1 MKLEYSIIVYLIEKK
16 LKMKSFSNKSGIYI
30 IALISGISGML
41 FGYDT
46 GVISGAILFIKQ
58 DFALNALMQEFVV
71 SGVLIGAIIGAFI
84 GGFLA
89 DRYGRRKMIILAGII
104 FAGGAIGTSVAPEII
119 TLIIGRIIVGIAIG
133 MASFIAPLYI
143 SELSLPRIRG
153 SLVSFNQLFI
163 TIGIVISYL
172 IDYTLTPING
182 WRYMLGLAVI
192 PAVILITAMIFMPNS
207 PRWLASN
214 GKIDNARTTLIK
226 VRKTDNVSDELND
239 IVTSLNKQKGGW
251 KEIFNPL
258 IKPAMIVGISL
269 AIFQQVSGINT
280 VIYYAP
286 TIFEFA
292 GFQSSA
298 AAIFATMI
306 VGLVN
311 VGFTVVAIYL
321 LDRLG
326 RRKLLLIGLAGM
338 SGMLIMLGIVFFL
351 PSLLSQLGTLAAF
364 SLMAYVA
371 FFAIGLGPV
380 FWLLISEIY
389 PLKVRG
395 LAMSVVTEANWGSN
409 FIIALTFLTL
419 IQVLGR
425 SGTFWLY
432 GVVGIAALI
441 FTYAYVP
448 ETKGRT
454 LEDIEEHWRGGK
466 HPRELGR

>member
-1 MKLEYSIIVYLIEKK
+1 MKI
-16 LKMKSFSNKSGIYI
+16 KSLFKSSGIYV

-58 DFALNALMQEFVV
+58 DFALQPFMQELII

-84 GGFLA
+84 GGSLA
-89 DRYGRRKMIILAGII
+89 DRYGRRRMILIAAII
-104 FAGGAIGTSVAPEII
+104 FAGGAIGTSLSMDVI
-119 TLIIGRIIVGIAIG
+119 TLITGRIIVGIAIG

-143 SELSLPRIRG
+143 SEMSPPKIRG

-172 IDYTLTPING
+172 VDYALSPING
-182 WRYMLGLAVI
+182 WRYMLGLAAI
-192 PAVILITAMIFMPNS
+192 PAIVLLIAMIFMPSS
-207 PRWLASN
+207 PRWLVTEGMMNKARSTLIRVRN
-214 GKIDNARTTLIK
+214 IDN
-226 VRKTDNVSDELND
+226 VNDELNE
-239 IVTSLNKQKGGW
+239 IVTSLNKQKGGR
-251 KEIFNPL
+251 KELFNPL
-258 IKPAMIVGISL
+258 IKPAMIVGVSL
-269 AIFQQVSGINT
+269 AIFQQVTGINT

-292 GFQSSA
+292 GFESSA
-298 AAIFATMI
+298 AAIFATVI
-306 VGLVN
+306 VGIVN
-311 VGFTVVAIYL
+311 VGFTIVAIIL

-326 RRKLLLIGLAGM
+326 RRKLLLLGLAGM
-338 SGMLIMLGIVFFL
+338 SSMLIMLGIVFFL
-351 PSLLSQLGTLAAF
+351 PSLLNQLGTLAAIG
-364 SLMAYVA
+364 LMAYVA
-371 FFAIGLGPV
+371 FFALGLGPV

-395 LAMSVVTEANWGSN
+395 LAMSIVTEANWGSN

-419 IQVLGR
+419 VQLLGK

-432 GVVGIAALI
+432 AIVGIAALI
-441 FTYAYVP
+441 FTYSYVP

-466 HPRELGR
+466 HPRELGG